1 MLFLKIKAVFIQQY
15 DMLLQTTQQNY
26 ICTVRRVWI
35 KGFHVLF
42 KDNGRKCKNSLW
54 FIPAIQPLGDVLYP
68 HDTYLDLQPYRFI
81 GHLFYETDKEIVLWL
96 PLLGGDVRLFGTH
109 VLRQKVMT
117 LLLYKTPLPTNTM
130 FSTKF
135 PITHLTIQ

>member
-15 DMLLQTTQQNY
+15 HMLLQTTQQNY

-54 FIPAIQPLGDVLYP
+54 FIPAIQTLRDVL
-68 HDTYLDLQPYRFI
+68 TRYRSWSSTLSIHRTFI
-81 GHLFYETDKEIVLWL
+81 LRDHKEIVLWP
-96 PLLGGDVRLFGTH
+96 PLLGGYVRLFGTH

-117 LLLYKTPLPTNTM
+117 LLLYKTPLPTNMM

>member
-15 DMLLQTTQQNY
+15 HMLLQTTQQNY

-42 KDNGRKCKNSLW
+42 KDNRRKCKNSSYTDAERCSLSTRYRSW
-54 FIPAIQPLGDVLYP
+54 SSTLSIHRTFILRD
-68 HDTYLDLQPYRFI
+68 H
-81 GHLFYETDKEIVLWL
+81 KEIVLWL

>member
-15 DMLLQTTQQNY
+15 HMLLQTTQQNY

-42 KDNGRKCKNSLW
+42 KDNGRKCKNSLI

-68 HDTYLDLQPYRFI
+68 HDTDLDLQPYRFI
-81 GHLFYETDKEIVLWL
+81 GHLFYET
-96 PLLGGDVRLFGTH
+96 
-109 VLRQKVMT
+109 
-117 LLLYKTPLPTNTM
+117 
-130 FSTKF
+130 TKR
-135 PITHLTIQ
+135 